1 VRSLLLCSL
10 ALAASAAPLHAQTAN
25 ATPALPAQAVAALG
39 RPPQWQPYASLFG
52 LTNRSAEG
60 VGAAIGIY
68 RPILNPITG
77 LLGAAAEGTLQR
89 GSDETLGSVRLSARV
104 PAIGFSAGLD
114 WQSAHGIAPILTF
127 QTAVRRGGL
136 LGGGTMLRLD
146 WLAGPRHTLDVGV
159 NVPLMQRFA
168 GRTRPRRTDVPLPEA
183 DVGRGQRT
191 SSTSA
196 IDATMDTVAT
206 AATLVRIYTSLYS
219 PDDERTLIAANARG
233 ASTFEDV
240 ARKYH
245 DALVRSFSLA
255 SGDGS
260 GSRGALLAD
269 RARTGAVSKV
279 ILPYDALFGQVKD
292 GCRLGGL
299 IADAQ
304 GDFAR
309 WQRDSLPLDEQAR
322 PRVAAVHR
330 RWLDI
335 VRDQCEQLL
344 HQWKDSRLV
353 WLPLPLALAPEDYA
367 SQDQIDALIARA
379 VGHSFSDRNALRY
392 LRTADLPLEIA
403 RSILAARRYHVLWT
417 HDFTGRRETGALDDI
432 AYTMVA
438 DVYLPALT
446 AAVARYD
453 STGIM
458 PQYFI
463 FLDAFYYHGRAGDLW
478 MSILDNPLRATVHL
492 EPDESTQAE
501 HLRQRMAELRTAV
514 AHSVRLQREAVT
526 HGGTTWLE
534 RVVRVHVNVTL
545 PSDFSFRSH
554 HIIPPIPFTADNV
567 MRDHRK
573 IAFYDVS
580 EASPYEGALL
590 VTGIGIGEHYSST
603 SWEDR
608 GYEIRGPAALEA
620 RAAARRLLESNGII
634 RDRIPTPLRETR
646 ATALSDS
653 ALSNPQAARTYI
665 GHALQVHNEPGFGAK
680 RASVARAMLY
690 SLAPPGSVIVVPD
703 PLWVSETWAALLAAA
718 AARGCHVVVIAP
730 AYANAPSPEPP
741 IIALER
747 DVQHRLFALQRE
759 LGSRIAAA
767 GGSLH
772 VGIYAAHASVSDVP
786 GRFEEVRA
794 GLARAP
800 WIRELIPFDAQTLDQ
815 LNRALAQTEE
825 SDSAA
830 TTIARD
836 ETPRAPQLHQKT
848 ILVARASAIAALV
861 KQPGWANILA
871 QTMRSQ
877 ARRSLRLADAL
888 GGPAAA
894 VDTTAGQSIDALIQG
909 YEQSLT
915 PADRKRLSFYF
926 AAGSQNH
933 DPRGILS
940 DGETGV
946 IVSGVQASAGLVDL
960 FYLMARTTWV
970 ESNADID
977 RLVPPPHGLLAR
989 FAHLLRYVM

>member
-1 VRSLLLCSL
+1 VRSILLCFF
-10 ALAASAAPLHAQTAN
+10 AIATGAARLAAQATSGVPVLAAQT
-25 ATPALPAQAVAALG
+25 VSALG

-52 LTNRSAEG
+52 LANHSDAGMGGAE
-60 VGAAIGIY
+60 GIY
-68 RPILNPITG
+68 RPILNPVTG
-77 LLGAAAEGTLQR
+77 LLGAAAEATLQR
-89 GSDETLGSVRLSARV
+89 SAGETLGSVRLLARV
-104 PAIGFSAGLD
+104 PAIGFSAGID
-114 WQSAHGIAPILTF
+114 WQSAHGVAPLFTF

-136 LGGGTMLRLD
+136 LGRGTMLRVD

-159 NVPLMQRFA
+159 NVPLMQPFA
-168 GRTRPRRTDVPLPEA
+168 GRTRPRRSGVSLP
-183 DVGRGQRT
+183 VSGRDNAARGT
-191 SSTSA
+191 VSSA
-196 IDATMDTVAT
+196 IDQRLAALAD
-206 AATLVRIYTSLYS
+206 AATLVRVYTSLYS
-219 PDDERTLIAANARG
+219 ADDERTLVAAGDQRFDAAVRRYN
-233 ASTFEDV
+233 
-240 ARKYH
+240 
-245 DALVRSFSLA
+245 DALVQVFSLA
-255 SGDGS
+255 SGDS
-260 GSRGALLAD
+260 STDRGVRLAN
-269 RARTGAVSKV
+269 RARLGAAAKV

-292 GCRLGGL
+292 GCHLDGF

-309 WQRDSLPLDEQAR
+309 WQRDSLPLDDPAR
-322 PRVAAVHR
+322 PRVTAVHR

-335 VRDQCEQLL
+335 VRDQCGELL
-344 HQWKDSRLV
+344 RQWKDSRLV
-353 WLPLPLALAPEDYA
+353 WLPLQLALSPEDYA
-367 SQDQIDALIARA
+367 SQDQIDSLIARA
-379 VGHSFSDRNALRY
+379 VGHGFTDRNALRY

-403 RSILAARRYHVLWT
+403 RSILATRRYHVLWT
-417 HDFTGRRETGALDDI
+417 HDFTGRRETGTLDDI

-453 STGIM
+453 STGSM

-463 FLDAFYYHGRAGDLW
+463 LLDAFYYHGRAGDLW

-492 EPDESTQAE
+492 EANEGAQAE
-501 HLRQRMAELRTAV
+501 HLRRRMAELRTAV
-514 AHSVRLQREAVT
+514 AHSARLQREAAT
-526 HGGTTWLE
+526 HGGNEWLE
-534 RVVRVHVNVTL
+534 RVIRVHVNITL
-545 PSDFSFRSH
+545 PSDFSFRSR

-580 EASPYEGALL
+580 ESNPYEGALL

-603 SWEDR
+603 TWEDR

-620 RAAARRLLESNGII
+620 RAAARRLLERNGIAP
-634 RDRIPTPLRETR
+634 DRIPPPLRETR

-665 GHALQVHNEPGFGAK
+665 GHALQVHNEAGFGAK

-703 PLWVSETWAALLAAA
+703 PLWVSETWAAMLAAA
-718 AARGCHVVVIAP
+718 AARGCHVIVIAP

-759 LGSRIAAA
+759 LGGRITAA

-772 VGIYAAHASVSDVP
+772 VGIYAAHASASDVP
-786 GRFEEVRA
+786 GRFAEVRA

-800 WIRELIPFDAQTLDQ
+800 WIRDLIPFDAQTLDQ

-825 SDSAA
+825 TDSAA
-830 TTIARD
+830 TTIAHD

-848 ILVARASAIAALV
+848 VLVARASAIAALV
-861 KQPGWANILA
+861 RQPGWANILA

-877 ARRSLRLADAL
+877 AQRTIRLADAL
-888 GGPAAA
+888 GGPPAA
-894 VDTTAGQSIDALIQG
+894 VDTTAGQAIDALIQG

-915 PADRKRLSFYF
+915 NADRKRLSFYF
-926 AAGSQNH
+926 AVGSQNH

-940 DGETGV
+940 DGETAV
-946 IVSGVQASAGLVDL
+946 IVSGVQASAGLIDL

-977 RLVPPPHGLLAR
+977 RLVPPPRGLLAR